1 MQRLATILRPALCAA
16 GQYSTVPV
24 LAAKA
29 QLQHSAT
36 ILTPATTLT
45 RKITSGRY
53 FATKAKPH
61 DEQPSYLVVS
71 LVGKDRVG
79 VIRDFAKYLASLG
92 ANVEESRMSR
102 LGGEF
107 AMIVLISLRGAEPTK
122 FLENVQKAF
131 PGFAIHSSLTQDIPH
146 PSESSPSLI
155 PMEIEVCYSIGS
167 QQAHLTHGPWQVEGP
182 DSSGIVFAVTEKLA
196 ENDITIDSVDTETT
210 SAAFAG
216 YPIFRMFLRA
226 HMTEDKIVPL
236 QKSLEEVEDRFGVD
250 IMFYD
255 ADEDFVDFDEETKV
269 EEPPA
274 PSKPA
279 AKDGKKKKQ

>member
-1 MQRLATILRPALCAA
+1 MQRLSAILGPALVRVA
-16 GQYSTVPV
+16 GRYSALPAFT
-24 LAAKA
+24 ANAH
-29 QLQHSAT
+29 LQHSARF
-36 ILTPATTLT
+36 LTPAVTLT
-45 RKITSGRY
+45 SKITAGRY
-53 FATKAKPH
+53 FATKAKHH
-61 DEQPSYLVVS
+61 DEQPAYLVVS

-107 AMIVLISLRGAEPTK
+107 AIIVLISLRGAEPTK
-122 FLENVQKAF
+122 FLESVQKAF
-131 PGFAIHSSLTQDIPH
+131 PGFAIHSSMTQDVPH
-146 PSESSPSLI
+146 PSETSPSLV
-155 PMEIEVCYSIGS
+155 PMEIE
-167 QQAHLTHGPWQVEGP
+167 VEGP
-182 DSSGIVFAVTEKLA
+182 DSSGIVLAVTEKLA
-196 ENDITIDSVDTETT
+196 EHDITIDSVDTETT

-255 ADEDFVDFDEETKV
+255 ADEDFVEFDDEAKV
-269 EEPPA
+269 EEPAPA
-274 PSKPA
+274 KPA